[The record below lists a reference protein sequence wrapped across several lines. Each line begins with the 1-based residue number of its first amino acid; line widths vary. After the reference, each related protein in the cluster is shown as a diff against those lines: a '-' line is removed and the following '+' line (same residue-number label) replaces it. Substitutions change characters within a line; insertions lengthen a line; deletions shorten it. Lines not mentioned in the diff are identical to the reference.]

1 MKVAELMK
9 TDVRTASTDWT
20 LDEVVQSLADGHV
33 SALPV
38 RDGKGRLLGVVSSA
52 DVLQAQTET
61 EDPSAWR
68 DLRVSDVMNRPTLTI
83 PPDAD
88 IRAAAQQMLYGDVH
102 RLFVELDGQLV
113 GVISQTDLVRAL
125 AAGHV

>member
-52 DVLQAQTET
+52 DVLQAQTEA

-125 AAGHV
+125 ATGHV